1 MNIHEL
7 RKKIKEYADAYYN
20 EDAPLVTDEEY
31 DALMHELRRLE
42 AENPEAVAPDSPT
55 QVVGGKRVLGIPVE
69 HKVPMLSLLD
79 VFSDKEVKD
88 FLKDIWA
95 SFPDAAFSV
104 ERKIDGLSLSLVYE
118 DGVLIQASTRG
129 DGHMGEDVTENVLAL
144 NSVPKRIETDV
155 HHLELRGECFMSE
168 ADFER
173 TNEEQLA
180 AGKKLFANPRNCAAG
195 TLRQSDPML
204 AAKRNLQVIIFN
216 VQDSD
221 ADAGHAMSMNGSHW
235 FQMDYLKQRGFV
247 TANAFW
253 AHEEREVLAGIEYIG
268 NGRADLGYPIDGA
281 VVKVDSLRQ
290 RRELGER
297 TKSPKWAIAFKYPAE
312 EKSTVLRN
320 IALQTGRTGRI
331 TPVAEFDPV
340 RLAGTTVVRATLHN
354 QAFIDSLDVR
364 IGDTIVV
371 HKSGD
376 IIPKITMVEK
386 EKRPAKT
393 VPFRIKFCP
402 VCGAPV
408 ERRMQKDGESVDL
421 YCSNA
426 ECPAKVVNRIIH
438 FASRECMDIKGLGP
452 SIIEALCAE
461 TKEGEYREVLMDDF
475 HPGWF
480 QGEYTAKQRANAARI
495 FERYLDTTVYLL
507 CSDFDGKV
515 DYLSGVKVSETDIR
529 DMQKT
534 GLLCVKEGNGN
545 VREIPIESV
554 VRIDTTRTAVRTP
567 ADLYYLSRW
576 ELVCACGDSEKIANT
591 LMAALEKSKGKP
603 AERLLKGLGWENV
616 GGHVARILLEAYG
629 SLEELFRARRAYE
642 EISQLDGI
650 GPGIAQDIANMLND
664 EGMRQEIRRL
674 GSAGLRMDHET
685 VQVQDA
691 KLTGKTFVITGTL
704 PGMSRDEAKSFI
716 EKNGGKVSS
725 SVSKKTNYLLAGE
738 AAGSKLEK
746 AISLGITVISEEDL
760 RGMIG

>member
-1 MNIHEL
+1 
-7 RKKIKEYADAYYN
+7 
-20 EDAPLVTDEEY
+20 
-31 DALMHELRRLE
+31 
-42 AENPEAVAPDSPT
+42 
-55 QVVGGKRVLGIPVE
+55 
-69 HKVPMLSLLD
+69 
-79 VFSDKEVKD
+79 
-88 FLKDIWA
+88 
-95 SFPDAAFSV
+95 
-104 ERKIDGLSLSLVYE
+104 
-118 DGVLIQASTRG
+118 
-129 DGHMGEDVTENVLAL
+129 
-144 NSVPKRIETDV
+144 
-155 HHLELRGECFMSE
+155 
-168 ADFER
+168 
-173 TNEEQLA
+173 
-180 AGKKLFANPRNCAAG
+180 
-195 TLRQSDPML
+195 
-204 AAKRNLQVIIFN
+204 
-216 VQDSD
+216 
-221 ADAGHAMSMNGSHW
+221 
-235 FQMDYLKQRGFV
+235 
-247 TANAFW
+247 
-253 AHEEREVLAGIEYIG
+253 
-268 NGRADLGYPIDGA
+268 
-281 VVKVDSLRQ
+281 
-290 RRELGER
+290 
-297 TKSPKWAIAFKYPAE
+297 
-312 EKSTVLRN
+312 
-320 IALQTGRTGRI
+320 
-331 TPVAEFDPV
+331 
-340 RLAGTTVVRATLHN
+340 
-354 QAFIDSLDVR
+354 
-364 IGDTIVV
+364 
-371 HKSGD
+371 
-376 IIPKITMVEK
+376 
-386 EKRPAKT
+386 
-393 VPFRIKFCP
+393 
-402 VCGAPV
+402 
-408 ERRMQKDGESVDL
+408 
-421 YCSNA
+421 
-426 ECPAKVVNRIIH
+426 
-438 FASRECMDIKGLGP
+438 MDIKGLGP

-461 TKEGEYREVLMDDF
+461 TEEGEYREVLMDDF

-685 VQVQDA
+685 VQVQGT

-760 RGMIG
+760 RRMIG